1 MKHLH
6 KDIDWTLFEFLEGNL
21 SSEEAQY
28 VQEQILSNEEWK
40 KAHTRWKASYLE
52 PESIPYPNISELSQ
66 PKTYFKITRKIQWFA
81 AASLLIA
88 ISWFW
93 GIPTQK
99 MDPSDRVSKSNSF
112 QKHEVP
118 LHDTHDDYG
127 FGSQTSSDTTRQVAA
142 TLNLTRSHLKS
153 NPHRAPQMASGTAL
167 MPKPNLKKRIMPE
180 VRRASNPNALAA
192 QPSVNV
198 ARLDS
203 FSPTAAVRK
212 LPPKTKDPF
221 MPNASI
227 FELLASFLPGEIRE
241 EARLSFEV
249 IESGSGTPSIYA
261 DGLQRNPAREIFID
275 MDYFEL
281 AETPIPTWQQIWQR
295 TKKGQLPA
303 VQLAVETQA
312 NSLIP
317 RMNVNLNYD

>member
-1 MKHLH
+1 M
-6 KDIDWTLFEFLEGNL
+6 
-21 SSEEAQY
+21 
-28 VQEQILSNEEWK
+28 
-40 KAHTRWKASYLE
+40 
-52 PESIPYPNISELSQ
+52 
-66 PKTYFKITRKIQWFA
+66 
-81 AASLLIA
+81 
-88 ISWFW
+88 
-93 GIPTQK
+93 
-99 MDPSDRVSKSNSF
+99 
-112 QKHEVP
+112 P

-153 NPHRAPQMASGTAL
+153 NPHRAPQMASDTAL

-261 DGLQRNPAREIFID
+261 DGLQRNPARGIFID

-312 NSLIP
+312 NSWIP